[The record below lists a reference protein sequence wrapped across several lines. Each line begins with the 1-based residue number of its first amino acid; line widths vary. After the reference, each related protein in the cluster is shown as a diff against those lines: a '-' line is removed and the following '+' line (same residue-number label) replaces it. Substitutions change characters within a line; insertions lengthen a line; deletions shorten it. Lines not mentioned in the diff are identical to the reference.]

1 MRRIVFILFSTCL
14 FLSSCIQ
21 EKEEPLTGANLK
33 IGDKIPHFT
42 VKMND
47 GSIISEENLK
57 GCISLIVFFHT
68 SCKDCRQVLP
78 VLQRFH
84 EAYSQYPI
92 ACISRAENEV
102 AVAAYWKEQGFTLPY
117 SAQEDRTVYELFAQ
131 TGVPRIYI
139 VDEEGIIRCL
149 FTDQMLPEWEELV
162 KALDKL
168 T

>member
-1 MRRIVFILFSTCL
+1 
-14 FLSSCIQ
+14 
-21 EKEEPLTGANLK
+21 
-33 IGDKIPHFT
+33 
-42 VKMND
+42 MND

-168 T
+168 TQQKKIVAIIKSLNTGVRRKTYHLSANARTRFYNSL

>member
-21 EKEEPLTGANLK
+21 EKDEPLTGANLK

-47 GSIISEENLK
+47 GSTISEGNLH
-57 GCISLIVFFHT
+57 GCVSLIVFFHT
-68 SCKDCRQVLP
+68 SCKDCQQVLP
-78 VLQRFH
+78 ILQRFY
-84 EAYSQYPI
+84 EAYPQYPMV
-92 ACISRAENEV
+92 CISRAENEV

-139 VDEEGIIRCL
+139 VDEEGIIRSL

>member
-1 MRRIVFILFSTCL
+1 MIRIVFILFSTCL
-14 FLSSCIQ
+14 LFSSCIQ
-21 EKEEPLTGANLK
+21 EKEVPTAGANLQ

-47 GSIISEENLK
+47 GSTISEKNLH
-57 GCISLIVFFHT
+57 GCVSLIVFFHT
-68 SCKDCRQVLP
+68 SCKDCQQVLP
-78 VLQRFH
+78 VLQRFY
-84 EAYSQYPI
+84 EAYSQYPMV
-92 ACISRAENEV
+92 CISRAENE
-102 AVAAYWKEQGFTLPY
+102 ASVAAYWKKQGFTWPY

-131 TGVPRIYI
+131 TGGPRIYI
-139 VDEEGIIRCL
+139 VDEEGIIRSL